1 MQSVVNDIFY
11 SVYQYLGFGIL
22 FAVVSMLAL
31 PEIKKNGIKLSIF
44 QILKKMRKSKGYRY
58 QFLFFIYLFMILSRT
73 LICRNIWKC
82 PWENIIG
89 EWWIYTS
96 EGKINIEGFLNVILF
111 LPLTYLG
118 VHGFMLKKI
127 GSYKNKEI
135 ILIIVKMSFLFSCII
150 ESLQLFLRLGTFQ
163 LSDIFQNTLGGF
175 MGVTVCIIEES
186 VKNQKKI

>member
-73 LICRNIWKC
+73 LIVSALSK
-82 PWENIIG
+82 G
-89 EWWIYTS
+89 GFSIYT
-96 EGKINIEGFLNVILF
+96 NPVI
-111 LPLTYLG
+111 
-118 VHGFMLKKI
+118 MI
-127 GSYKNKEI
+127 AR
-135 ILIIVKMSFLFSCII
+135 C
-150 ESLQLFLRLGTFQ
+150 
-163 LSDIFQNTLGGF
+163 
-175 MGVTVCIIEES
+175 
-186 VKNQKKI
+186 

>member
-111 LPLTYLG
+111 LPL
-118 VHGFMLKKI
+118 
-127 GSYKNKEI
+127 NWI
-135 ILIIVKMSFLFSCII
+135 I
-150 ESLQLFLRLGTFQ
+150 
-163 LSDIFQNTLGGF
+163 
-175 MGVTVCIIEES
+175 
-186 VKNQKKI
+186 